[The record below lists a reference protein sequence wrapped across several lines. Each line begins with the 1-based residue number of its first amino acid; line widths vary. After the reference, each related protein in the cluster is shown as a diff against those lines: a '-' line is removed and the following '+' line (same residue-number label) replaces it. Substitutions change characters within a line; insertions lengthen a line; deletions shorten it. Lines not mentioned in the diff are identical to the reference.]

1 MPMIIGEIRR
11 HLRDNN
17 SVRVSRSIRDT
28 AYKALQ
34 VRIKLSEKLMR
45 EPTNEEIAKELEIC
59 VEDVNQALDAI
70 QDPMSLYAP
79 VYHDDGDAI
88 LVMDQVKDSRNTDEQ
103 WLDTISIKDGM
114 SRLHDRERRIIQ
126 LRFFDGKTQVEV
138 ADSIGISQAQV
149 SRLEKSALE
158 HMKKYI

>member
-70 QDPMSLYAP
+70 QDPMSLYEP